1 MKTKHRCIICLG
13 SNTESEYHM
22 NWAEEIL
29 TDLFPGMQWGE
40 IVETAPE
47 GTETTTSYLNRAAVV
62 ETDMGFEDIKIL
74 FKDIEKKCGRTP
86 EGKQKGLIPLDID
99 LLVFDMEVVKP
110 ADMEKNYV
118 KQALNTLSE
127 QADYTSFTY
136 PSRV

>member
-1 MKTKHRCIICLG
+1 
-13 SNTESEYHM
+13 M

-29 TDLFPGMQWGE
+29 SDLFPNMWWGE

-47 GTETTTSYLNRAAVV
+47 DTETTASYLNRAAVV
-62 ETDMGFEDIKIL
+62 ETDMGFEDIKTL
-74 FKDIEKKCGRTP
+74 FKNIERKCGRTP
-86 EGKQKGLIPLDID
+86 EGKQKGIIPLDID

-127 QADYTSFTY
+127 QVDYTSFIY